1 MRRPASAPTSRPRC
15 AQSAIVITAPSKRPA
30 FPSRPSLLDAEAEA
44 LLDAKLISSAT
55 PKPVTP
61 KAQRRVSWNF
71 VSPEDAMA
79 CLRTQPLTTA
89 LDSNATSPVGRPS
102 KAWPIMDVEESDT
115 GNSGAGRQ
123 AEEEE
128 EEEAEAE
135 EVEERPLRPRGARAF
150 WPAPADAVA
159 PQQTP
164 TSLAAARELLAVGTS
179 DQEDSYATIAE
190 AREAGRSAR
199 AAAAE
204 AAAARAT
211 AWEVEARAAAAVL
224 TAANGTAAAA
234 RVTVDADAPDAT
246 PAPAPAPAHAPV
258 PAPPTSPPTTPGVRS
273 LGSAPDPCTPPAA
286 PKREEA
292 AFERL
297 PREREPSEAD
307 APPKS
312 GGGAADGGGAVLV
325 AVQALQAQLAEAQ
338 ATMRAQSNQI
348 SELSSYMVPP
358 ATPLQPPTVA
368 RPVGLS
374 KA

>member
-1 MRRPASAPTSRPRC
+1 
-15 AQSAIVITAPSKRPA
+15 
-30 FPSRPSLLDAEAEA
+30 LLDAEAEA

-71 VSPEDAMA
+71 VNPEDAMA

-123 AEEEE
+123 AEEVEEE
-128 EEEAEAE
+128 EEEAEEAE
-135 EVEERPLRPRGARAF
+135 EERPLRPRGARAF

-159 PQQTP
+159 PQQTS

-211 AWEVEARAAAAVL
+211 AWEVEARAAVAVL

-258 PAPPTSPPTTPGVRS
+258 LVPPTSPFTTPGVKS
-273 LGSAPDPCTPPAA
+273 LGSASDPCTPPAA

-297 PREREPSEAD
+297 PREGEPSEAD
-307 APPKS
+307 AAPQS

-348 SELSSYMVPP
+348 SELSSYMVAQGSPCVAP
-358 ATPLQPPTVA
+358 RVATPLQPPTVA

>member
-1 MRRPASAPTSRPRC
+1 M
-15 AQSAIVITAPSKRPA
+15 ITAPSKRPA

-79 CLRTQPLTTA
+79 CLRTPPLAAA

-128 EEEAEAE
+128 EEEEEETEEEEAE
-135 EVEERPLRPRGARAF
+135 EEEERPLRPRGARAF

-159 PQQTP
+159 PQQTS
-164 TSLAAARELLAVGTS
+164 TSLAAAGGLLAVGTS
-179 DQEDSYATIAE
+179 DQEDSYTTIAE

-211 AWEVEARAAAAVL
+211 AWEVEARAAVAVL

-246 PAPAPAPAHAPV
+246 PAPAPAPTHAPV
-258 PAPPTSPPTTPGVRS
+258 PAPPTSPPITLGVRS
-273 LGSAPDPCTPPAA
+273 LGSAPDPCTPLAA

-297 PREREPSEAD
+297 PREGEPSEAD
-307 APPKS
+307 AAPQS

>member
-1 MRRPASAPTSRPRC
+1 M
-15 AQSAIVITAPSKRPA
+15 ITAPSKRPA

-55 PKPVTP
+55 PMPVTP

-79 CLRTQPLTTA
+79 CLRTPPLAAA

-128 EEEAEAE
+128 EEEEEEEAE
-135 EVEERPLRPRGARAF
+135 EEEAEEEEERPLRPRGARAF

-159 PQQTP
+159 PQQTS
-164 TSLAAARELLAVGTS
+164 TSLAAARELLAVGSS

-211 AWEVEARAAAAVL
+211 AWEVEARAAVAVL

-258 PAPPTSPPTTPGVRS
+258 LVPPTSPFTTPGVRS
-273 LGSAPDPCTPPAA
+273 LGSASDPCTPPAA

-297 PREREPSEAD
+297 PREGEPSEAD
-307 APPKS
+307 AAPQS

>member
-1 MRRPASAPTSRPRC
+1 M
-15 AQSAIVITAPSKRPA
+15 
-30 FPSRPSLLDAEAEA
+30 LDAEAEA
-44 LLDAKLISSAT
+44 LVDAKLISGAA
-55 PKPVTP
+55 PQPVTP

-71 VSPEDAMA
+71 ASPEDAMA
-79 CLRTQPLTTA
+79 CLRTAPLAAA
-89 LDSNATSPVGRPS
+89 LDCNATSPVRRPS
-102 KAWPIMDVEESDT
+102 KAWPIMDVDESDT
-115 GNSGAGRQ
+115 GNSGRQ

-128 EEEAEAE
+128 AEEEE
-135 EVEERPLRPRGARAF
+135 EERPLRPRGARAF
-150 WPAPADAVA
+150 WPTPADAVA
-159 PQQTP
+159 PQHTP
-164 TSLAAARELLAVGTS
+164 TSLAAAGEVLAVGS
-179 DQEDSYATIAE
+179 SGRGDSYTTIDE

-204 AAAARAT
+204 AAAARAA
-211 AWEVEARAAAAVL
+211 AWQVEARAAVAVL

-246 PAPAPAPAHAPV
+246 PAPAPAPTHAPV
-258 PAPPTSPPTTPGVRS
+258 PAPPTSPPTLGVRS
-273 LGSAPDPCTPPAA
+273 LGSAPNPCTPLAA

-297 PREREPSEAD
+297 PREGEPSEAD
-307 APPKS
+307 AAPQS

>member
-1 MRRPASAPTSRPRC
+1 
-15 AQSAIVITAPSKRPA
+15 VITAPSKRPA

-204 AAAARAT
+204 AAAARAA
-211 AWEVEARAAAAVL
+211 AWQVEARAAVAVL
-224 TAANGTAAAA
+224 TAANGTAARA

-246 PAPAPAPAHAPV
+246 PAAAAAAAPAHAPV
-258 PAPPTSPPTTPGVRS
+258 PAPPTSPPITPGVRS
-273 LGSAPDPCTPPAA
+273 LGVASDPCSPPAA
-286 PKREEA
+286 PKREGM
-292 AFERL
+292 
-297 PREREPSEAD
+297 PSRAD
-307 APPKS
+307 AAPQS
-312 GGGAADGGGAVLV
+312 GCGAAGGGVGAADGGGGGGKAADGGGAVLV

-348 SELSSYMVPP
+348 SQLSSYMVPP
-358 ATPLQPPTVA
+358 HPSNRQP
-368 RPVGLS
+368 
-374 KA
+374 